1 MIKDQI
7 KVHARQ
13 SFEVKLDFPALDF
26 TKGKTDF
33 GMDMFLF
40 LPPALD
46 VNRHNFT
53 KHDFYKSLK
62 SYIRLSSPC
71 YNVDMILDVNSSFNE
86 EMNVAI
92 DQAAAIKND
101 KTEHVLIRKVKRY
114 VASVNRGLGDE
125 VKRILVLKDLEK
137 KQHEARRFIHDC
149 YQVRLVFKGILN
161 RIVVSGLTENT
172 VKAGRLADE
181 YQSLM
186 LEGHFYVLINGLSL
200 KYEPSA
206 TVMTELDQFVLDEIR
221 YRKRVNY
228 PSVASSKES
237 NEHLLHRRGRLK
249 RYIESNLF
257 LNTDTRKEGVFYE
270 QIFFSLAAGLA
281 MVFATAVAF
290 ASQYAFGNLTLPF
303 FIVLV
308 ISYMFKDRI
317 KELSR
322 MYFDKQRKKMFFD
335 FRTAIS
341 LQKQIQIGFM
351 QESFRFEKRKYLP
364 EQVREARERMRVTEI
379 SEEWIGDKVIH
390 YKTKINMSTR
400 KTRKV
405 EDFEG
410 LTQIF
415 RMNITPF
422 TTKMDDHEKEIFI
435 KSKSKLKRQLINRVY
450 HLNLIFRFTSGKDVS
465 YKYYKLITDKL
476 GVKRIDRIAIDENIL
491 LSLKK

>member
-13 SFEVKLDFPALDF
+13 SFEVKLDFPAKDF
-26 TKGKTDF
+26 LTGNADF

-53 KHDFYKSLK
+53 KQDFYKSLK
-62 SYIRLSSPC
+62 SYIRLSSPSLDMKMVLDKQSQL
-71 YNVDMILDVNSSFNE
+71 NVGLDGFIS
-86 EMNVAI
+86 
-92 DQAAAIKND
+92 DAASL
-101 KTEHVLIRKVKRY
+101 KTDRSEHVLTRKIKRY
-114 VASVNRGLGDE
+114 VSSINRSLGDE
-125 VKRILVLKDLEK
+125 VKHLLRLKDMEK
-137 KQHEARRFIHDC
+137 KQNETGEFIQNC
-149 YQVRLVFKGILN
+149 YEIRNLFRDFLQKICVA
-161 RIVVSGLTENT
+161 GLSENSI
-172 VKAGRLADE
+172 KAARLADE

-186 LEGHFYVLINGLSL
+186 LEGHLYVLINGLTHKL
-200 KYEPSA
+200 DPSSK
-206 TVMTELDQFVLDEIR
+206 TMQDLHHLVLDEIR
-221 YRKRVNY
+221 YRKKVDY
-228 PSVASSKES
+228 PSVASNSRS

-270 QIFFSLAAGLA
+270 QLFFSLAAGLA
-281 MVFATAVAF
+281 MVFATAIAF
-290 ASQYAFGNLTLPF
+290 ASQYAFGNLTMPF

-341 LQKQIQIGFM
+341 LQKQLQIGYM
-351 QESFRFEKRKYLP
+351 RESFRFEKRKYLP
-364 EQVREARERMRVTEI
+364 PQVRAARERMRVTEI

-390 YKTKINMSTR
+390 YKTQINMSAR

-415 RMNITPF
+415 RINITPF
-422 TTKMDDHEKEIFI
+422 TTKMDDHEKEVFI
-435 KSKSKLKRQLINRVY
+435 KSKSQLKRQLINRVY
-450 HLNLIFRFTSGKDVS
+450 HLNLIFRFTSGKDVK

-476 GVKRIDRIAIDENIL
+476 GVKRIDRIAVDEIIL
-491 LSLKK
+491 K

>member
-13 SFEVKLDFPALDF
+13 SFEIKLDFPAMDF
-26 TKGKTDF
+26 STGKADF

-40 LPPALD
+40 LPPSLD

-62 SYIRLSSPC
+62 SYIRLSTPSFTLEEVLEVSSTI
-71 YNVDMILDVNSSFNE
+71 NAELNS
-86 EMNVAI
+86 AI
-92 DQAAAIKND
+92 DQARLWKND
-101 KTEHVLIRKVKRY
+101 KLKNALIRKIKRY
-114 VASVNRGLGDE
+114 VSSADRSVGEE
-125 VKRILVLKDLEK
+125 VKRLLVIKDLEVK
-137 KQHEARRFIHDC
+137 EIEVGKFGQHC
-149 YQVRLVFKGILN
+149 YQLRMLFRTFLDK
-161 RIVVSGLTENT
+161 IVGGDFAESV
-172 VKAGRLADE
+172 VKAARLSEE
-181 YQSLM
+181 YQSVM
-186 LEGHFYVLINGLSL
+186 LEGHLYVLINGVSL
-200 KYEPSA
+200 K
-206 TVMTELDQFVLDEIR
+206 LDQKSKSLQDLSQLVMDEIS
-221 YRKRVNY
+221 YRKKVHY
-228 PSVASSKES
+228 LSVASNSKS

-270 QIFFSLAAGLA
+270 QMFFSLAAGLA

-303 FIVLV
+303 FIMLV

-322 MYFDKQRKKMFFD
+322 LYFDKQRKKMFFD

-341 LQKQIQIGFM
+341 MQKQLQIGFM
-351 QESFRFEKRKYLP
+351 RESFRFEKRAYLP
-364 EQVREARERMRVTEI
+364 PQVREARERMRVTEI

-390 YKTKINMSTR
+390 YKTQINIAAR

-405 EDFEG
+405 EDFDG

-415 RMNITPF
+415 RVNIIPF

-435 KSKSKLKRQLINRVY
+435 KSKKQLKRQLIHRVY
-450 HLNLIFRFTSGKDVS
+450 HLNLIFRFTSGEEVQ

-476 GVKRIDRIAIDENIL
+476 GVKRIDRIAIDD
-491 LSLKK
+491 LSVSK